1 MMVDR
6 RLARLAGAS
15 AVIGGSAWVVAI
27 VIHALQPEGC
37 VGDQCF
43 VRPQREATAGTSWLM
58 VVASAALLVF
68 LLALLALLARIGE
81 LGWTGVAGV
90 ASCALGIAA
99 LFVMALPAIRDQVR
113 PLPGLIAVAVGLA
126 LVGWAV
132 LRSSVV
138 PRWAGIGLLV
148 GVLLLTGV
156 SEQNSRV
163 LLALPFGTAW
173 LVTGALL
180 VQRSREL
187 SSSAVSAASR

>member
-1 MMVDR
+1 
-6 RLARLAGAS
+6 
-15 AVIGGSAWVVAI
+15 
-27 VIHALQPEGC
+27 
-37 VGDQCF
+37 
-43 VRPQREATAGTSWLM
+43 
-58 VVASAALLVF
+58 
-68 LLALLALLARIGE
+68 
-81 LGWTGVAGV
+81 
-90 ASCALGIAA
+90 
-99 LFVMALPAIRDQVR
+99 VR

-148 GVLLLTGV
+148 GVLLLAGV

-163 LLALPFGTAW
+163 LLALPFGMAW
-173 LVTGALL
+173 LVTGAVL